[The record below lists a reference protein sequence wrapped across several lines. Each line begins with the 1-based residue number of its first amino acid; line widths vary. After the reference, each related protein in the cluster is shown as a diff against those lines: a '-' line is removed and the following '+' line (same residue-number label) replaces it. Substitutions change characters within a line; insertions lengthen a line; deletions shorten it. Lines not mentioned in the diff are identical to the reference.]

1 MSRIIVSDIAQFGVQ
16 NAIDVKANKSENYK
30 QLVDEADIRIKKN
43 HLHDAYVYKNAA
55 NCIAANC
62 INYSQF
68 CGEQRYETNKETD
81 N

>member
-30 QLVDEADIRIKKN
+30 HLVDEADMRIMKN
-43 HLHDAYVYKNAA
+43 HLHDAYVYKK
-55 NCIAANC
+55 AANC